1 LKGSSVD
8 LHPEHKK
15 KQPSGKKSK
24 KKGKALLV
32 GVGLDSTDGHTR
44 LTRGPNFHLV
54 GGSKETHEVM
64 QETAIKVNEALKKRG
79 RHLEEVTPR
88 EFTDIL
94 HNLK

>member
-15 KQPSGKKSK
+15 KQASGKKSK
-24 KKGKALLV
+24 RKGKALLV
-32 GVGLDSTDGHTR
+32 GLGLDSRDGHMR
-44 LTRGPNFHLV
+44 MTRGPNFQLV
-54 GGSKETHEVM
+54 GGSQETHEVM

-79 RHLEEVTPR
+79 RQLEEVSPR

-94 HNLK
+94 QNLK